1 MEKVR
6 NMSRR
11 KQNRD
16 SPFQS
21 IAGAAYLTGLS
32 AGFVRKGVRN
42 GSIPHIKVGSDYRVN
57 MPLWLEQLNQQSEG
71 RCNNE

>member
-1 MEKVR
+1 MVA
-6 NMSRR
+6 R
-11 KQNRD
+11 KKFNRD

-21 IAGAAYLTGLS
+21 IVGAAYLTGLS

-57 MPLWLEQLNQQSEG
+57 MPLWLEQLNQQSLKEG
-71 RCNNE
+71 AENG